1 VSRLADHRALA
12 LTAAATAVALAALLA
27 LGLAGWPG
35 QPNGCFETMRP
46 NCFCEGPWPGPVA
59 QPANTFS
66 NLGFVAVG
74 LALAALAD
82 RDRRSVHRRRS
93 FDSSQQGRSF
103 HSTPADAASS
113 PLPDAPAIQTLF
125 AVVTA
130 LLGPGSMALHASLTR
145 WGGHVDVASMYL
157 YASLLVAY
165 GVARAYGL
173 SVRGFA
179 ALYVPLACLLVASKV
194 AGPWSSDVI
203 FAGVLAA
210 AGASDALAV
219 RRRRE
224 WVRDRR
230 LLLAA
235 LALFATAFAI
245 WLPSRTGGPLCI
257 PGSWVQ
263 GHAAWHLLC
272 AASAGLLFAYL
283 RSERPR
289 AA

>member
-1 VSRLADHRALA
+1 VRRVADHRALA
-12 LTAAATAVALAALLA
+12 LTAAATAAALAALLA

-46 NCFCEGPWPGPVA
+46 NCFCEGPWPGLVA

-74 LALAALAD
+74 LVLAALAD
-82 RDRRSVHRRRS
+82 RDRRSLDRERAS
-93 FDSSQQGRSF
+93 D
-103 HSTPADAASS
+103 PAASS
-113 PLPDAPAIQTLF
+113 PLRDAPAIQTLF

-130 LLGPGSMALHASLTR
+130 LLGPGSMALHASFTR

-165 GVARAYGL
+165 GVARAYEL
-173 SVRGFA
+173 SVRGFVTIYA
-179 ALYVPLACLLVASKV
+179 PLACLLVASKV

-203 FAGVLAA
+203 FAGVLVV
-210 AGASDALAV
+210 AGASDTLAV

-235 LALFATAFAI
+235 LALFALAFAI
-245 WLPSRTGGPLCI
+245 WLPSRTGGPLCV
-257 PGSWVQ
+257 PGSWIQ

-272 AASAGLLFAYL
+272 AASTGLLFAYL
-283 RSERPR
+283 RSERRPD
-289 AA
+289 